1 MLGSEWFRF
10 RWRGEQWSLCWQV
23 RRSEHPRMG
32 GLSSLLQRIPRMWLF
47 AASKFYQWATI
58 ITFNSD
64 EWICLYRSILYC
76 TFGIKSAISLWT
88 LSRCRASPTTQRPA
102 FSTWILWRTLSSNCL
117 RLWLR
122 VKMRKICCWHLS
134 KTYCLMWVREV
145 YWPCLDIEKR
155 LVVKIY
161 VGLPCMNLKKALTAR
176 IPSSQRSK
184 NSLGRTRLRSWQL
197 VPVPSLN
204 TATGVV
210 KVSGA
215 SSAEQK

>member
-10 RWRGEQWSLCWQV
+10 RWWGEQWALCWQV

-32 GLSSLLQRIPRMWLF
+32 RLSSLLQRIPRMWLF
-47 AASKFYQWATI
+47 AASKFYQRATI
-58 ITFNSD
+58 KTFNSD
-64 EWICLYRSILYC
+64 ELICLYRSILYC

-102 FSTWILWRTLSSNCL
+102 SNTLILWRTLSSNSL

-134 KTYCLMWVREV
+134 KTYCWMWVREE

-155 LVVKIY
+155 LEVKIY
-161 VGLPCMNLKKALTAR
+161 VGLPCMNLKKASIVH
-176 IPSSQRSK
+176 IPSSLKSR
-184 NSLGRTRLRSWQL
+184 NSLGRTHLQSWQSVL
-197 VPVPSLN
+197 VPSLN
-204 TATGVV
+204 TVTGAV